1 MPVTFR
7 PFKRAARYVT
17 VAALCA
23 ASTWAH
29 AAATIKVDSLTIGS
43 DLTYPPYA
51 YLDAGKPAGF
61 DADFSRLLA
70 GKLSLQPVFVDTRF
84 PDLILGMRARRFD
97 TVASALYVT
106 PERAKLI
113 DYVPYLKTGSSLLV
127 LANSAYAPTGPEALC
142 GKRVASIKGASWT
155 PKLQK
160 VSRETCQP
168 KGQGEIK
175 VLEFPTAPEALMA
188 LRSQAADVMM
198 EDAAV
203 AHSMLSQT
211 QNAVKVSSTSLLY
224 PVVIGLG
231 LNKDAQ
237 ELQAQLKRRWARRAP
252 AVNTLPCCRAMGW
265 KRRRT
270 PTCRP
275 RWPARGSKRAA
286 PGKPPTC
293 ISIGITRWA
302 CCGTGISGAPAGWW

>member
-1 MPVTFR
+1 MTTLLQGSRDVLKGKRMPVTFR
-7 PFKRAARYVT
+7 PFKRAARYAT

-23 ASTWAH
+23 ASAWAH
-29 AAATIKVDSLTIGS
+29 AAATIKADSLTIGS

-160 VSRETCQP
+160 VSRETCQS

-211 QNAVKVSSTSLLY
+211 QNAVKVSSTALLY

-231 LNKDAQ
+231 INKDAQ
-237 ELQAQLKRRWARRAP
+237 ELQAQLKKALGEARASGEYAALLSRYGLEAP
-252 AVNTLPCCRAMGW
+252 TDADVQAALAG
-265 KRRRT
+265 
-270 PTCRP
+270 P
-275 RWPARGSKRAA
+275 RQ
-286 PGKPPTC
+286 
-293 ISIGITRWA
+293 
-302 CCGTGISGAPAGWW
+302 

>member
-155 PKLQK
+155 PAAEGLARDLPAQGPGRDQGAGIPDGAGGADGAALAGGRRDDGRRRRGAQHAVADAERGEGQLDFAAVSGGDRPGPQQGRAGTAGAAQK
-160 VSRETCQP
+160 ALGEARASGEYAALLSRY
-168 KGQGEIK
+168 G
-175 VLEFPTAPEALMA
+175 LEAPTDADV
-188 LRSQAADVMM
+188 QAAL
-198 EDAAV
+198 A
-203 AHSMLSQT
+203 
-211 QNAVKVSSTSLLY
+211 
-224 PVVIGLG
+224 G
-231 LNKDAQ
+231 
-237 ELQAQLKRRWARRAP
+237 
-252 AVNTLPCCRAMGW
+252 
-265 KRRRT
+265 
-270 PTCRP
+270 P
-275 RWPARGSKRAA
+275 RQ
-286 PGKPPTC
+286 
-293 ISIGITRWA
+293 
-302 CCGTGISGAPAGWW
+302 

>member
-127 LANSAYAPTGPEALC
+127 LANSAYAPRGPRRCA
-142 GKRVASIKGASWT
+142 ASVWPRSRARPGRL
-155 PKLQK
+155 LQK

-168 KGQGEIK
+168 GPGRDQG
-175 VLEFPTAPEALMA
+175 A
-188 LRSQAADVMM
+188 
-198 EDAAV
+198 
-203 AHSMLSQT
+203 
-211 QNAVKVSSTSLLY
+211 
-224 PVVIGLG
+224 
-231 LNKDAQ
+231 
-237 ELQAQLKRRWARRAP
+237 
-252 AVNTLPCCRAMGW
+252 
-265 KRRRT
+265 
-270 PTCRP
+270 
-275 RWPARGSKRAA
+275 
-286 PGKPPTC
+286 
-293 ISIGITRWA
+293 GIPD
-302 CCGTGISGAPAGWW
+302 GAGG

>member
-1 MPVTFR
+1 MPVFTSSL
-7 PFKRAARYVT
+7 PGRAVRAVRIVT

-23 ASTWAH
+23 ASAWAH
-29 AAATIKVDSLTIGS
+29 AAATIKADSLTIGS

-70 GKLSLQPVFVDTRF
+70 GKLSLQPAFVDTRF

-168 KGQGEIK
+168 GQGEIK
-175 VLEFPTAPEALMA
+175 VLEFPTAPEADGAA
-188 LRSQAADVMM
+188 LAGGRRDDGRRRRGAA
-198 EDAAV
+198 
-203 AHSMLSQT
+203 
-211 QNAVKVSSTSLLY
+211 
-224 PVVIGLG
+224 
-231 LNKDAQ
+231 
-237 ELQAQLKRRWARRAP
+237 
-252 AVNTLPCCRAMGW
+252 CCR
-265 KRRRT
+265 RRRT
-270 PTCRP
+270 R
-275 RWPARGSKRAA
+275 
-286 PGKPPTC
+286 
-293 ISIGITRWA
+293 
-302 CCGTGISGAPAGWW
+302 

>member
-127 LANSAYAPTGPEALC
+127 LANSAYAHGARGVVRQAC
-142 GKRVASIKGASWT
+142 GLDQGRVLDA
-155 PKLQK
+155 KLQK

-175 VLEFPTAPEALMA
+175 VLEFPTAPEA
-188 LRSQAADVMM
+188 
-198 EDAAV
+198 
-203 AHSMLSQT
+203 
-211 QNAVKVSSTSLLY
+211 
-224 PVVIGLG
+224 
-231 LNKDAQ
+231 
-237 ELQAQLKRRWARRAP
+237 
-252 AVNTLPCCRAMGW
+252 
-265 KRRRT
+265 
-270 PTCRP
+270 
-275 RWPARGSKRAA
+275 
-286 PGKPPTC
+286 
-293 ISIGITRWA
+293 
-302 CCGTGISGAPAGWW
+302 

>member
-1 MPVTFR
+1 MFNNPCRTGTRRNQHDHAFAGVRDVLRETHACYL
-7 PFKRAARYVT
+7 PSVQRAARYVT

-155 PKLQK
+155 PSCRR
-160 VSRETCQP
+160 SRARPASPRARARSRCWN
-168 KGQGEIK
+168 
-175 VLEFPTAPEALMA
+175 FPTAPE
-188 LRSQAADVMM
+188 
-198 EDAAV
+198 
-203 AHSMLSQT
+203 
-211 QNAVKVSSTSLLY
+211 
-224 PVVIGLG
+224 G
-231 LNKDAQ
+231 
-237 ELQAQLKRRWARRAP
+237 
-252 AVNTLPCCRAMGW
+252 
-265 KRRRT
+265 
-270 PTCRP
+270 
-275 RWPARGSKRAA
+275 
-286 PGKPPTC
+286 
-293 ISIGITRWA
+293 
-302 CCGTGISGAPAGWW
+302 

>member
-7 PFKRAARYVT
+7 PFKRARYVT

-61 DADFSRLLA
+61 DADFAPAGRQAVIAARVRRHALSR
-70 GKLSLQPVFVDTRF
+70 
-84 PDLILGMRARRFD
+84 PDPGMRARRFD

-127 LANSAYAPTGPEALC
+127 LANSAYAHGAEALC

-155 PKLQK
+155 PAAEGLARDLPAQGPGRDQGAGIPDGAGGADGAALAGGRRDDGRRRRGAQHAVADAERGEGQLDFAAVSGGDRPGPQQGRAGTAGAAQK
-160 VSRETCQP
+160 ALGEARASGEYAALLSRY
-168 KGQGEIK
+168 G
-175 VLEFPTAPEALMA
+175 LEAPTDADV
-188 LRSQAADVMM
+188 QAAL
-198 EDAAV
+198 A
-203 AHSMLSQT
+203 
-211 QNAVKVSSTSLLY
+211 
-224 PVVIGLG
+224 G
-231 LNKDAQ
+231 
-237 ELQAQLKRRWARRAP
+237 
-252 AVNTLPCCRAMGW
+252 
-265 KRRRT
+265 
-270 PTCRP
+270 P
-275 RWPARGSKRAA
+275 RQ
-286 PGKPPTC
+286 
-293 ISIGITRWA
+293 
-302 CCGTGISGAPAGWW
+302 

>member
-1 MPVTFR
+1 MTTLLQGLETSSRGNACLLPSVR
-7 PFKRAARYVT
+7 SSAPRAYVT

-84 PDLILGMRARRFD
+84 PDLILGMRARLRYRGLGAVRDAGARQADRLRALPEDRFL
-97 TVASALYVT
+97 AAGAGQQRL
-106 PERAKLI
+106 RAHGARG
-113 DYVPYLKTGSSLLV
+113 VV
-127 LANSAYAPTGPEALC
+127 RQAC
-142 GKRVASIKGASWT
+142 GLDQGASWT

-175 VLEFPTAPEALMA
+175 VLEFPTAPEAVA

-237 ELQAQLKRRWARRAP
+237 ELQAQLKRRWRGARQR
-252 AVNTLPCCRAMGW
+252 
-265 KRRRT
+265 
-270 PTCRP
+270 
-275 RWPARGSKRAA
+275 
-286 PGKPPTC
+286 
-293 ISIGITRWA
+293 
-302 CCGTGISGAPAGWW
+302 

>member
-1 MPVTFR
+1 MTTLLQGSRDVLKGKRMPVTFR

-155 PKLQK
+155 PSCRR
-160 VSRETCQP
+160 SRARP
-168 KGQGEIK
+168 AS
-175 VLEFPTAPEALMA
+175 PRARA
-188 LRSQAADVMM
+188 RSRCWN
-198 EDAAV
+198 
-203 AHSMLSQT
+203 S
-211 QNAVKVSSTSLLY
+211 
-224 PVVIGLG
+224 
-231 LNKDAQ
+231 
-237 ELQAQLKRRWARRAP
+237 
-252 AVNTLPCCRAMGW
+252 
-265 KRRRT
+265 RRR
-270 PTCRP
+270 R
-275 RWPARGSKRAA
+275 RR
-286 PGKPPTC
+286 
-293 ISIGITRWA
+293 
-302 CCGTGISGAPAGWW
+302 

>member
-127 LANSAYAPTGPEALC
+127 LANSAYAHGARGVVRQAC
-142 GKRVASIKGASWT
+142 GLDQGRV
-155 PKLQK
+155 L
-160 VSRETCQP
+160 
-168 KGQGEIK
+168 
-175 VLEFPTAPEALMA
+175 
-188 LRSQAADVMM
+188 
-198 EDAAV
+198 DA
-203 AHSMLSQT
+203 
-211 QNAVKVSSTSLLY
+211 
-224 PVVIGLG
+224 
-231 LNKDAQ
+231 
-237 ELQAQLKRRWARRAP
+237 
-252 AVNTLPCCRAMGW
+252 CCRRSRARPASPRARARSRCW
-265 KRRRT
+265 NSRRR
-270 PTCRP
+270 R
-275 RWPARGSKRAA
+275 RR
-286 PGKPPTC
+286 
-293 ISIGITRWA
+293 
-302 CCGTGISGAPAGWW
+302 